1 MCTSFE
7 PALLQ
12 FQEASL
18 QSGKP
23 VEFIY
28 VSSDRSED
36 DQSKRAE
43 RMQMMSVPFDQTAE
57 LKQTLKIWAGSESL
71 KFGFGR
77 RSGVPAIVVLDHEGK
92 ELAFVAAESQ
102 GVKALQAWP
111 MDDETGVWK

>member
-12 FQEASL
+12 FQEASN

-23 VEFIY
+23 IEFIY
-28 VSSDRSED
+28 VGSDRSEEH
-36 DQSKRAE
+36 QLKRAE
-43 RMQMMSVPFDQTAE
+43 RLQMMSVPFDQTAE
-57 LKQTLKIWAGSESL
+57 FKQSLQIWAGSESM

-77 RSGVPAIVVLDHEGK
+77 RSGVPAIVVLDQEGK
-92 ELAFVAAESQ
+92 ELAFVPAESQ

-111 MDDETGVWK
+111 MDDENGVWK

>member
-12 FQEASL
+12 FQEASN

-23 VEFIY
+23 VQFIY
-28 VSSDRSED
+28 VGSDRSED
-36 DQSKRAE
+36 QQSKRAQSL
-43 RMQMMSVPFDQTAE
+43 QMMSVPFDQTAE
-57 LKQTLKIWAGSESL
+57 LKQSLKVWAGSESM

-102 GVKALQAWP
+102 GIKALQAWP
-111 MDDETGVWK
+111 MDDDEGVWK